1 MAATEKYMILT
12 HSYSDNNNNN
22 NKFPNPLSKNM

>member
-12 HSYSDNNNNN
+12 HSYSGNNNN